1 MKVLKFGGSSVASA
15 ENILKVIEI
24 VKKQHHGEQLVLVAS
39 AMGGITNLLE
49 ECGEQSRKGDPN
61 YQVTLNEI
69 SERHFR
75 AISEIFPLKGQSSII
90 GEIKIL
96 LNELDD
102 LCNGISLLHEM
113 FPKTRDYLLGF
124 GERLSAV
131 IISAA
136 LNYHKIP
143 TTLLDARELI
153 LTDESYGGAQVLF
166 DRTEKQISRRI
177 KEINDHV
184 FVPGFIARSSDG
196 HDTTLGRGG
205 SDYTAAILAAAVAA
219 SELEIWT
226 DVDGVMTADPNLVET
241 ALPLEKMSYEEVMEL
256 SHFGARVIFPPT
268 LQPVMR
274 KNIPLWIKNTFR
286 PEGAGTLICREG
298 KQNGHAIKGL
308 SHVDKIVMLTLTG
321 AGMVGVTGIAARFF
335 STLSREK
342 VNVIFITQAS
352 SEHSITVAIS
362 KTDLKRA
369 KHVVDKEFE
378 NEMVLTKIDPLLME
392 ENLSVIALVGD
403 KMKSSV
409 GLSGKAFNALGKNGI
424 NIRAIAQGSTERN
437 ISLVVSDQDVTKA
450 LNVLHE
456 TFFLSKYKKVHLFM
470 VGVGN
475 VGSALLEQIHE
486 QYEYLRNEYALEIK
500 VVGLANSRKMLF
512 DEKSVDMDHWK
523 SDLLEKG
530 EVMSRQAFLQKM
542 KEMNLRN
549 SVFVDNT
556 ASASI
561 AGLYESVLQQSISV
575 VASNKIA
582 ASSPYENY
590 RSLNNLAKA
599 RNVKY
604 LYETNVGAGLPVLK
618 TLQGMMKSGDKVFR
632 IQAVLSGSLNFI
644 FNHFVEGVSF
654 SDVVQQAIK
663 EGYTEP
669 DPRIDLSGQDVMR
682 KILILGREC
691 GIPLEFESVGNE
703 SFMPEPLMKMKT
715 VSEFME
721 ALPDYDAYF
730 EEIRKKAENQNTKLR
745 YVAELDSG
753 KTRVGLRQV
762 DASQPYYQLDGK
774 DNIVLI
780 YSKRYDE
787 QPLVVKGAGAGASVT
802 ASGVFADIISVVN
815 Q

>member
-24 VKKQHHGEQLVLVAS
+24 IKKQASGEKLVLVAS

-49 ECGEQSRKGDPN
+49 QCGEQSRKGDRN
-61 YQVTLNEI
+61 FQTTLNEI
-69 SERHFR
+69 GERHFR
-75 AISEIFPLKGQSSII
+75 AIGKIFPLKGQSSVIA
-90 GEIKIL
+90 EIKLL

-102 LCNGISLLHEM
+102 LCNGIFLLHEV

-136 LNYHKIP
+136 LNLHKIP

-153 LTDESYGGAQVLF
+153 VTDESYGQAQVLF
-166 DRTEKQISRRI
+166 GRTEKQIAQKFGKIDRP
-177 KEINDHV
+177 V
-184 FVPGFIARSSDG
+184 FVPGFIARSAEG

-205 SDYTAAILAAAVAA
+205 SDYTAAILAAAVGA
-219 SELEIWT
+219 SALEIWT
-226 DVDGVMTADPNLVET
+226 DVDGVMTADPSLVET
-241 ALPLEKMSYEEVMEL
+241 AMPLEKMSYEEIMEL

-274 KNIPLWIKNTFR
+274 KEIPLWIKNTFH
-286 PEGAGTLICREG
+286 PEIAGTLICKEG
-298 KQNGHAIKGL
+298 KPNGHAIKGL
-308 SHVDKIVMLTLTG
+308 SHVDKIVLLTLKG

-342 VNVIFITQAS
+342 INVIFITQAS
-352 SEHSITVAIS
+352 SEHSITAAIS
-362 KTDLKRA
+362 KADLKRA
-369 KHVVDKEFE
+369 EHAVQKEFE
-378 NEMVLTKIDPLLME
+378 NEMALVKIDPLLVE
-392 ENLSVIALVGD
+392 DQLSVIALVGD

-475 VGSALLEQIHE
+475 VGSALLEQIRE
-486 QYEYLRNEYALEIK
+486 QFEYLRNEYALEIK
-500 VVGLANSRKMLF
+500 VVGLANSRKMLL
-512 DEKSVDMDHWK
+512 DERSVDLDHWK
-523 SDLLEKG
+523 SDLQERG
-530 EVMSRQAFLQKM
+530 EVMSRQAFLLKM

-561 AGLYESVLQQSISV
+561 AGLYEPILQQSISV

-590 RSLNNLAKA
+590 RNLNLLAKA

-618 TLQGMMKSGDKVFR
+618 TLQGMRKSGDKIFR

-644 FNHFVEGVSF
+644 FNHFVAGSSF
-654 SDVVQQAIK
+654 SDVVKQAIR

-682 KILILGREC
+682 KILILAREC
-691 GIPLEFESVGNE
+691 GIPLEFEAVENV
-703 SFMPEPLMKMKT
+703 SFMPEPLMKMKN
-715 VSEFME
+715 VSEFLE
-721 ALPDYDAYF
+721 ALPQYDGYF
-730 EEIRKKAENQNTKLR
+730 DELRKQAESQHTKLR
-745 YVAELDSG
+745 YVAELDNG
-753 KTRVGLRQV
+753 KARVGLQHADV
-762 DASQPYYQLDGK
+762 SQPYYQLDGK

-780 YSKRYDE
+780 YSKRYNE

>member
-24 VKKQHHGEQLVLVAS
+24 VKRQSQKEQLIVVTS

-49 ECGEQSRKGDPN
+49 KCGEQSKKGEQN
-61 YQVTLNEI
+61 YQTTLNEI
-69 SERHFR
+69 GEKHLR
-75 AISEIFPLKGQSSII
+75 AVSEIFPLKAQSSII

-102 LCNGISLLHEM
+102 LCGGIFLLHEV

-124 GERLSAV
+124 GERLSSV
-131 IISAA
+131 IISEA
-136 LNYHKIP
+136 LNYNNVH
-143 TTLLDARELI
+143 TTLLDARDLI
-153 LTDESYGGAQVLF
+153 ITDESYGQAQVLF
-166 DRTEKQISRRI
+166 ERTEKQISQTV
-177 KEINDHV
+177 NDISNHI
-184 FVPGFIARSSDG
+184 FVPGFIARSTEG
-196 HDTTLGRGG
+196 NDTTLGRGG
-205 SDYTAAILAAAVAA
+205 SDYTAAILASAVNA

-241 ALPLEKMSYEEVMEL
+241 AMPLEKMSYEEIMEL
-256 SHFGARVIFPPT
+256 SHFGARVVFPPT

-286 PEGAGTLICREG
+286 PENSGTLVCKNG

-308 SHVDKIVMLTLTG
+308 SHVDKVVLLTLTG

-335 STLSREK
+335 STLSKEK

-352 SEHSITVAIS
+352 SEHSISIAIN
-362 KTDLKRA
+362 KQDLKKA
-369 KHVVDKEFE
+369 QQVVNKEFD
-378 NEMVLTKIDPLLME
+378 NEMALSKIDPLLVE

-409 GLSGKAFNALGKNGI
+409 GLSGRAFNALGKNGI

-456 TFFLSKYKKVHLFM
+456 AFFLSKYKQVHLFM

-475 VGSALLEQIHE
+475 VGSALLEQIRN

-500 VVGLANSRKMLF
+500 VVGLANSRKMILA
-512 DEKSVDMDHWK
+512 EKSIDLNHWK
-523 SDLLEKG
+523 SDLQQKG
-530 EVMSRQAFLQKM
+530 EVMSKQAFLLKM
-542 KEMNLRN
+542 NEMNLRN

-561 AGLYESVLQQSISV
+561 AELYENVLQQSISV

-590 RSLNNLAKA
+590 RQLNNLAKA

-618 TLQGMMKSGDKVFR
+618 TIQGMKKSGDRIFR

-644 FNHFVEGVSF
+644 FNNFVEGSAF
-654 SDVVQQAIK
+654 SEVVKQAIK

-691 GIPLEFESVGNE
+691 GIPLEFESVENE
-703 SFMPEPLMKMKT
+703 SFMPEPLMKMET
-715 VSEFME
+715 VREFLE
-721 ALPDYDAYF
+721 ALPDYDDYF
-730 EEIRKKAENQNTKLR
+730 EEIRKNADYQQKKLR
-745 YVAELDSG
+745 YVAELDNG
-753 KTRVGLRQV
+753 KARVGLKNA

-780 YSKRYDE
+780 FSNRYNE

-802 ASGVFADIISVVN
+802 ASGVFADIISIVN